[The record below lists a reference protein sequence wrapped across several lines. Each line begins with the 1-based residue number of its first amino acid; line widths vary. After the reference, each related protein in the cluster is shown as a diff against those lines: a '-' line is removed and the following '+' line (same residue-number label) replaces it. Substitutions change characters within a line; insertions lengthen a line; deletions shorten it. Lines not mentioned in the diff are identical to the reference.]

1 MGSWSERGYVQVEL
15 NPAELSAELMAR
27 SRDVQDADDRVQA
40 AAATLVEL
48 GLADAVSITERVDAT
63 QFRTRAATDER
74 AAAADAS
81 QFEMREGPYI
91 DEVFQQGILAAN
103 DLRDDPRWPH
113 WGPLVAE
120 IGLRGLIS
128 VQLYASGT
136 TLGAL
141 NLFSTEPQN
150 FSSDDVEKARAVA
163 TIVSIELARSRHDA
177 HLWKAVDARHRVG
190 QAQGILM
197 HQFRFGS
204 DEAWALLLRLSQQG
218 NTKLFVIADRI
229 IAAGELPRKLAA
241 PEE

>member
-1 MGSWSERGYVQVEL
+1 MQVVIVFRAEPFDHPTRDCSGRSGL
-15 NPAELSAELMAR
+15 AAELEADSGGLPQTGAGVR
-27 SRDVQDADDRVQA
+27 SCRWCRAFDQPDGGQCAQMPRTVGGGFAHHVRA
-40 AAATLVEL
+40 
-48 GLADAVSITERVDAT
+48 LAG
-63 QFRTRAATDER
+63 
-74 AAAADAS
+74 
-81 QFEMREGPYI
+81 GPWAGRQQMT
-91 DEVFQQGILAAN
+91 QQGEPG
-103 DLRDDPRWPH
+103 RH
-113 WGPLVAE
+113 GLVAE

-241 PEE
+241 PDE

>member
-1 MGSWSERGYVQVEL
+1 MEL

-27 SRDVQDADDRVQA
+27 SRDSKDADDRVHA

-48 GLADAVSITERVDAT
+48 GVADSVSITERVDAT
-63 QFRTRAATDER
+63 EFRTRAATDDR

-91 DEVFQQGILAAN
+91 DDVFRQGVMAAD

-113 WGPLVAE
+113 WGPFVAGL
-120 IGLRGLIS
+120 GLRGLIS

-141 NLFSTEPQN
+141 NLFSSEPQQYT
-150 FSSDDVEKARAVA
+150 SDDVEEARAVA

-177 HLWKAVDARHRVG
+177 HLWKAVDTRHRVG
-190 QAQGILM
+190 LAQGILM
-197 HQFRFGS
+197 HQFKFGS
-204 DEAWALLLRLSQQG
+204 EEAWALLLRLSQHG
-218 NTKLFVIADRI
+218 NTKLHVIAEQ
-229 IAAGELPRKLAA
+229 IATAGELPRRLST
-241 PEE
+241 PG

>member
-1 MGSWSERGYVQVEL
+1 MRHVEL

-27 SRDVQDADDRVQA
+27 SRDAGGADDRVQA

-48 GLADAVSITERVDAT
+48 GVADSVSITERVDET
-63 QFRTRAATDER
+63 QFRTRAATDDL

-81 QFEMREGPYI
+81 QFEMHEGPYI
-91 DEVFQQGILAAN
+91 DDVFQHGVMAAN
-103 DLRDDPRWPH
+103 DLRDDPRWTN
-113 WGPLVAE
+113 WGPLVAGL
-120 IGLRGLIS
+120 GLRGLIS

-141 NLFSTEPQN
+141 NLFSTRPQEY
-150 FSSDDVEKARAVA
+150 SEDDIEKARAVA

-204 DEAWALLLRLSQQG
+204 EEAWALLLRLSQHG
-218 NTKLFVIADRI
+218 NTKLHAIADLI
-229 IAAGELPRKLAA
+229 IAAGELPRKLRSQD
-241 PEE
+241 